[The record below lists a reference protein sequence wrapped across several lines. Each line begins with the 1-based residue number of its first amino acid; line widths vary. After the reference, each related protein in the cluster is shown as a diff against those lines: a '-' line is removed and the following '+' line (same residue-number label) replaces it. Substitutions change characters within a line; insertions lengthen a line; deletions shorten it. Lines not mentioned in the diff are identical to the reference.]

1 MFQKSLRV
9 ERVSLSLLSMPLN
22 KYAPQVANHRRT
34 QVAILEGAKTLIATV
49 GLKKMSMIE
58 IADLSQVSRATLYNH
73 YRDKD
78 SVLRALCESEAERF
92 VNLARNSS
100 SAIEALEKI
109 SVEVSQDKAL
119 ENMRKTDPET
129 LTLFLTAQED
139 RLWKAVSSA
148 ISLVV
153 SNPVVSELTVR
164 WLIGQALHPL
174 TPIQSRQQAE
184 AIINSAN
191 L

>member
-1 MFQKSLRV
+1 MFQKSLRT

-34 QVAILEGAKTLIATV
+34 QVAILEGTKSLIATV

-58 IADLSQVSRATLYNH
+58 IADIAQVSRATLYNH

-92 VNLARNSS
+92 VNLARNST
-100 SAIEALEKI
+100 SAIEALERLSI
-109 SVEVSQDKAL
+109 EISQDKAL
-119 ENMRKTDPET
+119 ENMRKSDPES
-129 LTLFLTAQED
+129 LSLFLSSQED

-148 ISLVV
+148 ITLVV
-153 SNPVVSELTVR
+153 NNPVMSELTVR

-174 TPIQSRQQAE
+174 TPTQSRQQAE
-184 AIINSAN
+184 AIIKSAN